1 MAFRN
6 VVVINGEKIELK
18 NLPPEERKRLADFWN
33 RRAAKAVGYEEEKTA

>member
-18 NLPPEERKRLADFWN
+18 NLPPEEKERLAELWN
-33 RRAAKAVGYEEEKTA
+33 RRAANSVGYEEEKTA